1 VIEPP
6 TLPAVLTPDF
16 TEQVVFLLCEALY
29 TRFAL
34 VTNPMKRF
42 TSTGRRS
49 WRIRFSA
56 EGGTSFFSISTDH
69 LASFIIPVLYCKIGL
84 PYGRRPPRGEG
95 LDGPSGNPIICGDP
109 LRAFGPSLHLTLG
122 PSPGPSRRPADPC
135 AWKASSSSVSRRRGG
150 GGGREDRAKGWP
162 GKIQGIGQ
170 SAGNLGPRPESPWAQ
185 GLLCPGPAPPPSPD
199 GEEEEPPTETKA
211 SANEAVSSETTC
223 GEPSESRQRV

>member
-6 TLPAVLTPDF
+6 ALPAVLTPDF

-84 PYGRRPPRGEG
+84 PYGRRPPGGEG
-95 LDGPSGNPIICGDP
+95 LDGPSGNPTICGDP

-122 PSPGPSRRPADPC
+122 PSPGPSRRSADPC
-135 AWKASSSSVSRRRGG
+135 AWKAGS
-150 GGGREDRAKGWP
+150 REDRAKGGP

-170 SAGNLGPRPESPWAQ
+170 SAGNLGPRPEGPWAQ
-185 GLLCPGPAPPPSPD
+185 GRGLL
-199 GEEEEPPTETKA
+199 
-211 SANEAVSSETTC
+211 
-223 GEPSESRQRV
+223 

>member
-69 LASFIIPVLYCKIGL
+69 LASFIIPVLYYKRGL
-84 PYGRRPPRGEG
+84 PMDAGHPE
-95 LDGPSGNPIICGDP
+95 
-109 LRAFGPSLHLTLG
+109 
-122 PSPGPSRRPADPC
+122 
-135 AWKASSSSVSRRRGG
+135 V
-150 GGGREDRAKGWP
+150 KGWMGP
-162 GKIQGIGQ
+162 LETPLYAGIP
-170 SAGNLGPRPESPWAQ
+170 L
-185 GLLCPGPAPPPSPD
+185 
-199 GEEEEPPTETKA
+199 EPLVRACT
-211 SANEAVSSETTC
+211 
-223 GEPSESRQRV
+223 

>member
-6 TLPAVLTPDF
+6 ALPAVLTPDF

-84 PYGRRPPRGEG
+84 PYGRRPPGGEG
-95 LDGPSGNPIICGDP
+95 LDGPSGNPTICGDP

-122 PSPGPSRRPADPC
+122 PSPGPSRRSADPC
-135 AWKASSSSVSRRRGG
+135 AWKAGS
-150 GGGREDRAKGWP
+150 REDRAKGGP

-170 SAGNLGPRPESPWAQ
+170 SAGNLGPRADPRPSRRATRPSGARGRARRAQ
-185 GLLCPGPAPPPSPD
+185 GRGFPWSKQA
-199 GEEEEPPTETKA
+199 PPTETKA
-211 SANEAVSSETTC
+211 LVGS
-223 GEPSESRQRV
+223 GEGEGLCLSHSYKLIVYRGTIK